1 MLDQDVDENGGLEIN
16 LTERNLRGD
25 LIIKFLIEQVT
36 VGPRLNFAFSKPCPL
51 FSCKEVN
58 TSLKCQSNS
67 FFQTSG
73 SHNHPQGS
81 T

>member
-36 VGPRLNFAFSKPCPL
+36 VGPRLNFA
-51 FSCKEVN
+51 
-58 TSLKCQSNS
+58 
-67 FFQTSG
+67 
-73 SHNHPQGS
+73 
-81 T
+81 